1 MESRLTLSSK
11 IRRWLKRWRRR
22 FVLSGSL
29 VIRVK
34 VSSKE
39 LLNAQ
44 LNAFLCSPS
53 FLRPS
58 PVFLLLDPE
67 KRIEFRR
74 LAMGRL
80 LEDLNTRLTTKSTFQ
95 ESDPLKLAVYSAH
108 DTSLAGL
115 LSTLDCFDNRWPSF
129 TASVGIE
136 LWKDTRPEVQPGLF
150 NKFGYMLGI
159 SNSEVPHYVRM
170 RYGDKTL
177 RVPACSQPGKHFEG
191 SPELCTLDAFR
202 DIVKGLR
209 HPKGLNWEQQCDVG
223 RGERSSK

>member
-1 MESRLTLSSK
+1 M
-11 IRRWLKRWRRR
+11 
-22 FVLSGSL
+22 LSGSL

-58 PVFLLLDPE
+58 PVCLLLDPE